1 MAVLDKQRFDVH
13 MGPELTAQFDE
24 VSDETGLT
32 RAEIFRRAVALYR
45 HAKKIQ
51 MRSGKVIMQR
61 PDGSS
66 YELTGL

>member
-1 MAVLDKQRFDVH
+1 